1 MSDDLR
7 DESRSF
13 FRQAWDDAGE
23 FLDGTGRHPGR
34 EDWSALSVRC
44 QIATA
49 FADIQLKMLAERN
62 GVQTA
67 GKVMVEV
74 ARRGLL
80 PGVPRTGR

>member
-13 FRQAWDDAGE
+13 FKQAWDDAGV
-23 FLDGTGRHPGR
+23 FLEGQ
-34 EDWSALSVRC
+34 ALVNYPEV
-44 QIATA
+44 QVTIAAA

-67 GKVMVEV
+67 GKVMAEV